1 MKQKIQNY
9 REMTETNSNSN
20 YNYIVPD
27 VEEGKTIK
35 ETYYKDVAE
44 VKSILRNSEKRSKIY
59 DDTAEN
65 ILKLLITILTVL
77 LCSPIIIC
85 DIYFGLND
93 SSCVEESPPSLSITL
108 QTYMLTS
115 AFVALSALTIV
126 IISTCIISSNNSD
139 TKNNCIVTISSII
152 STLFSLFHLIWNILG
167 AIVFWGF
174 AYKNNL
180 CDKNV
185 STYLFITLIIKL
197 IANYFGI
204 TNAFKKEKSNQTH
217 LV

>member
-1 MKQKIQNY
+1 
-9 REMTETNSNSN
+9 MTEINSNSN
-20 YNYIVPD
+20 YNYIVPSL
-27 VEEGKTIK
+27 EEGKIIK
-35 ETYYKDVAE
+35 ETYDKDVTE
-44 VKSILRNSEKRSKIY
+44 VKSILRNTEKRRNNN
-59 DDTAEN
+59 TAEN

-93 SSCVEESPPSLSITL
+93 NSCVEESPPSLSISL

-115 AFVALSALTIV
+115 AFVGLSALIIV
-126 IISTCIISSNNSD
+126 IISTCIISTNNSD
-139 TKNNCIVTISSII
+139 TKNYYIVTISEII
-152 STLFSLFHLIWNILG
+152 STLFSVFHLIWNILG
-167 AIVFWGF
+167 AIIFWGF

-204 TNAFKKEKSNQTH
+204 TNAFKKEKSNQTYSF
-217 LV
+217 

>member
-27 VEEGKTIK
+27 LEEGKIIK
-35 ETYYKDVAE
+35 ETHDKDVAE
-44 VKSILRNSEKRSKIY
+44 VKSILKNTEKKRN
-59 DDTAEN
+59 DNTAEN
-65 ILKLLITILTVL
+65 ILKLLIAILTVL

-85 DIYFGLND
+85 DLYFGLND
-93 SSCVEESPPSLSITL
+93 SSCVEESPPSLSISL

-115 AFVALSALTIV
+115 AFVGLSALTII
-126 IISTCIISSNNSD
+126 IISTCIISSNNSN
-139 TKNNCIVTISSII
+139 TKNNCIVTISEII
-152 STLFSLFHLIWNILG
+152 STLFSVFHLIWNILG

-204 TNAFKKEKSNQTH
+204 MNAFKKEKSNQTYSF
-217 LV
+217 

>member
-1 MKQKIQNY
+1 
-9 REMTETNSNSN
+9 MTETNSNSN

-27 VEEGKTIK
+27 LEEGKIIK
-35 ETYYKDVAE
+35 EAYDKDVAE
-44 VKSILRNSEKRSKIY
+44 VKSILRNTEKRSKVY
-59 DDTAEN
+59 DNIAEN

-93 SSCVEESPPSLSITL
+93 NSCVEETLPSLSISL

-115 AFVALSALTIV
+115 AFVGLSALTIV

-139 TKNNCIVTISSII
+139 KKNNCIVTISTII
-152 STLFSLFHLIWNILG
+152 STLFSVFHLIWNILG
-167 AIVFWGF
+167 AIVFWSF

-204 TNAFKKEKSNQTH
+204 TNAFKKERSNQTH
-217 LV
+217 SF

>member
-9 REMTETNSNSN
+9 RAMTETNSNSD

-27 VEEGKTIK
+27 VEEGKIIK
-35 ETYYKDVAE
+35 ETYDKDIAD
-44 VKSILRNSEKRSKIY
+44 VKSILRNSGKRSKVY
-59 DDTAEN
+59 DNTAEN

-126 IISTCIISSNNSD
+126 IIST
-139 TKNNCIVTISSII
+139 
-152 STLFSLFHLIWNILG
+152 LFSVFHLIWNILG
-167 AIVFWGF
+167 AVVFWGF

-204 TNAFKKEKSNQTH
+204 TNAFKKEKSNQTY
-217 LV
+217 LI

>member
-1 MKQKIQNY
+1 
-9 REMTETNSNSN
+9 MTETNSNSS
-20 YNYIVPD
+20 YNYIVPH

-35 ETYYKDVAE
+35 EIYDKDVAE
-44 VKSILRNSEKRSKIY
+44 VKSILRNSEKRSKVY
-59 DDTAEN
+59 DNIAEN

-93 SSCVEESPPSLSITL
+93 NSCVEKSPPSLSISL

-115 AFVALSALTIV
+115 AFVGLSALTIV

-139 TKNNCIVTISSII
+139 TKNNFIVTISTII
-152 STLFSLFHLIWNILG
+152 STLFSVFHLIWNILG

-204 TNAFKKEKSNQTH
+204 TNAFKKERSNQTH
-217 LV
+217 SF